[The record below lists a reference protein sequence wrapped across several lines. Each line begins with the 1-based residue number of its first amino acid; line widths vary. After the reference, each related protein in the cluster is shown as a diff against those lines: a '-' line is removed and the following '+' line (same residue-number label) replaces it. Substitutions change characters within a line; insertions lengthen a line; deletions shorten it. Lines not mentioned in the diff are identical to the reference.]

1 MASDAPPRFFVLKN
15 AMDSSHDTD
24 FERSGRTIGEAGE
37 APRCHL
43 CGSFIGMRAWLP
55 PRRGELT
62 LYGTAFGDYI
72 KGPGSGHLLSARF
85 VEAFRAE
92 GLTGLSDFDP
102 VEIVRVRTR
111 RRSAPKIPPP
121 YFHTVPV
128 FGGAAV
134 DEARS
139 RIRRHKP
146 IDCDWCRETNVPAIH
161 GFTLEQWRGEDVFF
175 ARGMPGSP
183 IVSERFVRFV
193 ERHQFTNMKLI
204 PTEKYTWD
212 PMGLGPLRPEL

>member
-1 MASDAPPRFFVLKN
+1 
-15 AMDSSHDTD
+15 MDSSHDTD
-24 FERSGRTIGEAGE
+24 FERTGGPIGE

-43 CGSFIGMRAWLP
+43 CGSFIGMRVWLP
-55 PRRGELT
+55 PRRGALM
-62 LYGTAFGDYI
+62 LYREGFGDFVDAGGDDY
-72 KGPGSGHLLSARF
+72 LVSARF

-111 RRSAPKIPPP
+111 RRSAPKLPPP
-121 YFHTVPV
+121 YFHTVPI

-139 RIRRHKP
+139 RVRRHKP
-146 IDCDWCRETNVPAIH
+146 IDCDWCRETNVPSIH

-175 ARGMPGSP
+175 ARGMPGNP

-193 ERHQFTNMKLI
+193 ERHQLTNMKLL
-204 PTEKYTWD
+204 PTEEYTWD
-212 PMGLGPLRPEL
+212 PMGLGPPRPEL